1 MRGVRTWASFYILTR
16 RVFKLK
22 TNGFRRLT
30 YDTATTFD
38 IWMRENGYD
47 PTIVSIDEIIECAT
61 LMREDWRR
69 HDITDYTT
77 LHIALGM
84 LALQNGGEV

>member
-1 MRGVRTWASFYILTR
+1 MEKCLLMAKR
-16 RVFKLK
+16 
-22 TNGFRRLT
+22 GFRRLSME
-30 YDTATTFD
+30 DAKTFD
-38 IWMRENGYD
+38 IWMRYNEYD
-47 PTIVSIDEIIECAT
+47 PTTVTTDEILEAAT

-69 HDITDYTT
+69 HYIYGYST